1 MPSLTRFMRF
11 SLHALCLSAA
21 LIGASV
27 PAAQRGTSPAGVA
40 YVSGGIG
47 QDEQQALQAER
58 RAFSFWLTTAVR
70 RSGAHLAGVL
80 VRIREADSG
89 RLVLDHRMDGPW
101 LFAQLPVGRYEVE
114 ATLQNLTLGRIEVQR
129 GSTAIHPGDHHQ
141 MLLYFETGEAIGERE
156 PGSTPP
162 SLYGTDKPAPAK

>member
-1 MPSLTRFMRF
+1 MNIVTAMILSG
-11 SLHALCLSAA
+11 ALALAAGTATALQRGSSAA
-21 LIGASV
+21 GV
-27 PAAQRGTSPAGVA
+27 P
-40 YVSGGIG
+40 YVSGGVG
-47 QDEQQALQAER
+47 QDEQQELHAR
-58 RAFSFWLTTAVR
+58 RRDYSFWLTVAVR

-89 RLVLDHRMDGPW
+89 RLLLEHRMDGPW

-114 ATLQNLTLGRIEVQR
+114 ATLQNLALGRIEVQR

-156 PGSTPP
+156 PGSAPP
-162 SLYGTDKPAPAK
+162 NRYGEDAPLRK

>member
-1 MPSLTRFMRF
+1 MHRFFPISLRAVCF
-11 SLHALCLSAA
+11 LLA
-21 LIGASV
+21 LIGANV
-27 PAAQRGTSPAGVA
+27 PAVQRGSSPAGVA
-40 YVSGGIG
+40 YASGGIG
-47 QDEQQALQAER
+47 QDEQQALHAQR
-58 RAFSFWLTTAVR
+58 REYSFWLTTAVR

-114 ATLQNLTLGRIEVQR
+114 ATLQNLSLGRIEVQR

-156 PGSTPP
+156 PGSAAPNR
-162 SLYGTDKPAPAK
+162 YDGEKPAAGK